1 MTLRTDR
8 ALHTLALLIIFTMLT
23 GTACEKAVNSPANK
37 ASTPAN
43 LAAAKP
49 TETETKQPS
58 PAPDGKEI
66 KPADGPA
73 LKSITPP
80 DGAVLGGVLNELATS
95 LPAPD
100 PEAAKEANASGK
112 VTVEVLVNEKGE
124 VSTSSVVSGPQ
135 PLWKAAGA
143 AARQAKFAPPLKDG
157 KPVKVAGV
165 LIYEFAK

>member
-1 MTLRTDR
+1 MTLRTEMPILLV
-8 ALHTLALLIIFTMLT
+8 AVTLLVGA
-23 GTACEKAVNSPANK
+23 GCEKAANAPANK
-37 ASTPAN
+37 PSTPAN
-43 LAAAKP
+43 TVAAKP
-49 TETETKQPS
+49 AEPEAKPSS
-58 PAPDGKEI
+58 PAAAGKEI
-66 KPADGPA
+66 KPADGPK
-73 LKSITPP
+73 LKSVIPP
-80 DGAVLGGVLNELATS
+80 DDAILGGVLNDLATS

-100 PEAAKEANASGK
+100 REGAKETGK

-165 LIYEFAK
+165 LIYDFAK